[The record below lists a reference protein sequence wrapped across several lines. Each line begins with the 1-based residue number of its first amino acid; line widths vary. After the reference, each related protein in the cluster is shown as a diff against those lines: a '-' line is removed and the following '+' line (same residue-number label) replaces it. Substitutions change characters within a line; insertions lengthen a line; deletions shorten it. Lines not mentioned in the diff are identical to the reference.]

1 MAPYGGRWRSADM
14 PNASERTSYAVKKA
28 ASNRREEPMAL
39 EIRPAW
45 DRSETV
51 RLRLCEERR
60 ELVVTAGGEPTHYRR
75 RDDAPDRLGWIERK
89 FEQGLARKRRVAVG
103 DVACACLREWDAE
116 QRVIELSL
124 AAAARAEQ
132 RGGRWERAARR
143 LASQAYAAR
152 RRESVSTLP
161 FQILFQHQSDPERE
175 APLTSSLAAERIGYR
190 AGGRPGTSRPLRRL
204 GLADQRDGTA
214 RKSRRQ
220 RSVGYRTGL
229 ELCRAIDVDPVE
241 LGL

>member
-1 MAPYGGRWRSADM
+1 
-14 PNASERTSYAVKKA
+14 VKKA
-28 ASNRREEPMAL
+28 ASNGREDQVAL
-39 EIRPAW
+39 EIRPGW

-60 ELVVTAGGEPTHYRR
+60 ELVVSTGGERMHFVLREALPGRIHWVERAPGRR
-75 RDDAPDRLGWIERK
+75 G
-89 FEQGLARKRRVAVG
+89 ARNVPVSVG
-103 DVACACLREWDAE
+103 DVVCHCLREWDAE

-124 AAAARAEQ
+124 AVAARAQ
-132 RGGRWERAARR
+132 RRGGRWERAAKR
-143 LASQAYAAR
+143 LAGQAYAAR

-161 FQILFQHQSDPERE
+161 FQILFHHLSDPQRER
-175 APLTSSLAAERIGYR
+175 PLTTSLAAERIGYR
-190 AGGRPGTSRPLRRL
+190 AGGRPDTSRLLRRL
-204 GLADQRDGTA
+204 GLADQRDGSV
-214 RKSRRQ
+214 RKPRRQ

>member
-1 MAPYGGRWRSADM
+1 
-14 PNASERTSYAVKKA
+14 VKKA
-28 ASNRREEPMAL
+28 ASNGREDEMAL

-51 RLRLCEERR
+51 SLRLSEERR
-60 ELVVTAGGEPTHYRR
+60 ELVVSARGEPIHYRLR
-75 RDDAPDRLGWIERK
+75 EDAPDRLGWVERRV
-89 FEQGLARKRRVAVG
+89 ESGLVRRRRVAVG

-116 QRVIELSL
+116 QGVIELSL
-124 AAAARAEQ
+124 AAAARAQ
-132 RGGRWERAARR
+132 RRGGRWEPAAKR
-143 LASQAYAAR
+143 LAGQAYSAR

-161 FQILFQHQSDPERE
+161 FRVLFQQLSDPERE
-175 APLTSSLAAERIGYR
+175 GPLTASLAAERIGYR
-190 AGGRPGTSRPLRRL
+190 AGGRPDTSRLLRRL

-214 RKSRRQ
+214 HRTRRQ
-220 RSVGYRTGL
+220 RTVGYRTGL

>member
-1 MAPYGGRWRSADM
+1 
-14 PNASERTSYAVKKA
+14 VKKA
-28 ASNRREEPMAL
+28 ASNGREDQVAL
-39 EIRPAW
+39 EIRPVW

-60 ELVVTAGGEPTHYRR
+60 ELVVSTGGERMHFVLREALPGRIHWVERAPGRR
-75 RDDAPDRLGWIERK
+75 G
-89 FEQGLARKRRVAVG
+89 ARNVPVSVG
-103 DVACACLREWDAE
+103 DVVCHCLREWDAE

-124 AAAARAEQ
+124 AVAARAQ
-132 RGGRWERAARR
+132 RRGGRWERAARR
-143 LASQAYAAR
+143 LASQAHAAR

-161 FQILFQHQSDPERE
+161 FQILFQHLSDPERE
-175 APLTSSLAAERIGYR
+175 GPLSPSLAADRIGYL
-190 AGGRPGTSRPLRRL
+190 AGGRPDTSRLLRRL

-214 RKSRRQ
+214 RKPRRQ

>member
-1 MAPYGGRWRSADM
+1 
-14 PNASERTSYAVKKA
+14 
-28 ASNRREEPMAL
+28 MAL

-51 RLRLCEERR
+51 SVRLCEHRR
-60 ELVVTAGGEPTHYRR
+60 ELVVSAGGEWIQFVLREEGPGRIHWVERAPGRR
-75 RDDAPDRLGWIERK
+75 G
-89 FEQGLARKRRVAVG
+89 ARNVPVSVG
-103 DVACACLREWDAE
+103 DVVCHCLREWDAE

-124 AAAARAEQ
+124 AVAARAQ
-132 RGGRWERAARR
+132 RRGERWERAARR
-143 LASQAYAAR
+143 LAGQARAAR

-161 FQILFQHQSDPERE
+161 FQILFQHLSHPERE
-175 APLTSSLAAERIGYR
+175 GPLTPSLAAERIGYH
-190 AGGRPGTSRPLRRL
+190 AGGRPDTSRLLRRL

-214 RKSRRQ
+214 RTPRRQ
-220 RSVGYRTGL
+220 RAVGYRTGL

>member
-1 MAPYGGRWRSADM
+1 
-14 PNASERTSYAVKKA
+14 
-28 ASNRREEPMAL
+28 MAL

-51 RLRLCEERR
+51 TLRLCQERR
-60 ELVVTAGGEPTHYRR
+60 ELVVSADGELTHYQLRE
-75 RDDAPDRLGWIERK
+75 DAPDRLGWVERRL
-89 FEQGLARKRRVAVG
+89 EHGRVYRRRVAVG

-124 AAAARAEQ
+124 AAAARAHQ
-132 RGGRWERAARR
+132 RGGGWERAAKR
-143 LASQAYAAR
+143 LAGQAYAAR

-161 FQILFQHQSDPERE
+161 FQILFQHLSDPERE
-175 APLTSSLAAERIGYR
+175 GPLTPSLAAERIGYR
-190 AGGRPGTSRPLRRL
+190 AGGRPDTSRLLRRL

-214 RKSRRQ
+214 RKTRRQ
-220 RSVGYRTGL
+220 RAVGYRTGL

>member
-1 MAPYGGRWRSADM
+1 
-14 PNASERTSYAVKKA
+14 
-28 ASNRREEPMAL
+28 MAL
-39 EIRPAW
+39 EIRPGW

-51 RLRLCEERR
+51 RLRLCGERR
-60 ELVVTAGGEPTHYRR
+60 ELVVSARGELIHYRLR
-75 RDDAPDRLGWIERK
+75 EDTPDRLGWV
-89 FEQGLARKRRVAVG
+89 EQRLDRGLVRRRRVAVG

-116 QRVIELSL
+116 QRVIELSRG
-124 AAAARAEQ
+124 AAARAQ
-132 RGGRWERAARR
+132 RRGGRWERAAKR
-143 LASQAYAAR
+143 LAGQACAAR

-161 FQILFQHQSDPERE
+161 FQVLFQHLSDPERE
-175 APLTSSLAAERIGYR
+175 GPLTTSLAAERIGYR
-190 AGGRPGTSRPLRRL
+190 AGGRPDTSRLLRRL

-214 RKSRRQ
+214 RQTRRQ

>member
-1 MAPYGGRWRSADM
+1 
-14 PNASERTSYAVKKA
+14 
-28 ASNRREEPMAL
+28 MAL

-45 DRSETV
+45 DRSDTV
-51 RLRLCEERR
+51 RLRLCEQPG
-60 ELVVTAGGEPTHYRR
+60 ELVVSARGELTNYRLCE
-75 RDDAPDRLGWIERK
+75 DAPDRLGWVERRL
-89 FEQGLARKRRVAVG
+89 EQGLVRRRRVAVG
-103 DVACACLREWDAE
+103 DVACACLREWEAE

-124 AAAARAEQ
+124 AAAARAHR
-132 RGGRWERAARR
+132 RGGRWERAAKR
-143 LASQAYAAR
+143 LAGQAYSAR

-161 FQILFQHQSDPERE
+161 FQILFQQLSDPERE
-175 APLTSSLAAERIGYR
+175 GPLTPSLAAERIGYR
-190 AGGRPGTSRPLRRL
+190 AGKRSDTSRFLRRL

-214 RKSRRQ
+214 RKTRRQ

>member
-1 MAPYGGRWRSADM
+1 MA
-14 PNASERTSYAVKKA
+14 V
-28 ASNRREEPMAL
+28 
-39 EIRPAW
+39 EIRPGW
-45 DRSETV
+45 DRGGTV

-60 ELVVTAGGEPTHYRR
+60 ELVVGAGGELTHYRLR
-75 RDDAPDRLGWIERK
+75 EDAPDRLGWVERRL
-89 FEQGLARKRRVAVG
+89 ERGLVRRRRVAVS

-124 AAAARAEQ
+124 AAAARAHR
-132 RGGRWERAARR
+132 RGGRWERAAKR
-143 LASQAYAAR
+143 LAGQAYAAR
-152 RRESVSTLP
+152 QRESVSTLP
-161 FQILFQHQSDPERE
+161 FQVLFQHLSDPERE
-175 APLTSSLAAERIGYR
+175 GPLSPSLAAERIGYR
-190 AGGRPGTSRPLRRL
+190 AGGRPDTSRLLRRL

-214 RKSRRQ
+214 GRTRRQ